1 VAVLRNQFDK
11 AVPHYRESSRLAHA
25 IGQRFAVAL
34 AQQNLALIDLALG
47 RLPEAEDSSA
57 RPARSSASW
66 APRPAAGAAPR

>member
-1 VAVLRNQFDK
+1 MAVLRNQFDK

-47 RLPEAEDSSA
+47 RRPEAEEQF
-57 RPARSSASW
+57 RS
-66 APRPAAGAAPR
+66 AGAVFGELGS